1 MAEIVGFITICT
13 SWGAIVFVF
22 TQRSGSSLDPCQGN
36 LIMTSLGHSHVKSS
50 FSNLTNILHTVTFD
64 TSVTSYKKSCKISYL
79 KIQKGSKNCSEP
91 KTQCIFGHF
100 QKFHKSA
107 CHPCHQLAKWC
118 PILTFGHTTPHSLLG
133 KIELFTSCNLCA
145 QCIKLPLPPAPA
157 APPRATG
164 APVITKTQFSLNMTN
179 DHNLGPFCSAGAH
192 YANFNRKKQL
202 PYKIIRV

>member
-64 TSVTSYKKSCKISYL
+64 TSVTSYKKSYKISYL

-91 KTQCIFGHF
+91 KTQCICGHY
-100 QKFHKSA
+100 QKSHKST

-118 PILTFGHTTPHSLLG
+118 PILKLGHTTPHSLLG
-133 KIELFTSCNLCA
+133 KIELFTSCVICSQSCPSVKLS
-145 QCIKLPLPPAPA
+145 LPLPHQA
-157 APPRATG
+157 
-164 APVITKTQFSLNMTN
+164 APVITKPQFSLNMTN

-202 PYKIIRV
+202 PYKINRV